1 MRPEDAGNRKVHG
14 AAEVKLYI
22 VDVSMPNGNRESIMV
37 SVAGDQMVILE
48 NKGRSASDW
57 LKEAIFARI
66 NKRDGG
72 VEQA

>member
-22 VDVSMPNGNRESIMV
+22 VDVSMPNGERDNIMV
-37 SVAGDQMVILE
+37 SVAGDQMVVLE
-48 NKGRSASDW
+48 NKGRAPSNW

-72 VEQA
+72 TEQV